1 MKNMVTEKAILEV
14 NPSQTDEFEAAFAK
28 AILMLDASPG
38 SHNARLERCVERP
51 SRYQLVVDWDSLD
64 AHTEIF
70 RNSPLYEQF
79 RDLLIGFYLEKPA
92 VSHYEFVL
100 RAP

>member
-1 MKNMVTEKAILEV
+1 MVIEKAILEV

-28 AILMLDASPG
+28 AILLLDASAG
-38 SHNARLERCVERP
+38 SHDARLERCVEKP
-51 SRYQLVVDWDSLD
+51 SRYQLVVEWDSLE

-79 RDLLIGFYLEKPA
+79 RELLIDFYVEKPA
-92 VSHYEFVL
+92 VTHYEFVPK
-100 RAP
+100 AP